1 VKRKTWVLAGAT
13 VLVAVT
19 ATGGVVVASGSEDA
33 SPAAQEPPA
42 NTVKVEKGKLSS
54 MVSLD
59 GTLTYRARS
68 DGSPYPAINQA
79 GGTYTKLPDDGD
91 KVDCGDVLYRVDDDP
106 VLLLCG
112 TVPAYRDLD
121 TGDKGKDVRQLNRN
135 LRKLGYD
142 ADAGVDIDPDDNEF
156 TWKTEKALEKLQ
168 DDKGFDETGAL
179 AIDDAVVLPKSAR
192 ISKVTGELGG
202 SARPGARVA
211 QATSDT
217 LEVQVQLEASQQG
230 EVKEGDRAQIT
241 LPGNTSVK
249 GRVDRIGRVAQ
260 TAGEDDDAGAA
271 TIPAYITLHKPE
283 DARGLDR
290 APVQVDI
297 TTTGV
302 ESALSVPVTALVG
315 KSGGGFAVEVVRDGG
330 RRELVGVELGLFD
343 TANGRVEVEG
353 DLGEGDQVV
362 VPSL

>member
-1 VKRKTWVLAGAT
+1 MKRKTWVLAGAA

-19 ATGGVVVASGSEDA
+19 ATGGVVAMSGA
-33 SPAAQEPPA
+33 KQATPAAQEPPA
-42 NTVKVEKGKLSS
+42 NTVKVEKGELSA

-68 DGSPYPAINQA
+68 DGSPYSAINQA
-79 GGTYTKLPDDGD
+79 RGTYTKLPDDGD

-121 TGDKGKDVRQLNRN
+121 SGDVGKDVRQLNRN
-135 LRKLGYD
+135 LHELGYD
-142 ADAGVDIDPDDNEF
+142 ADAGVDPDDNDF
-156 TWKTEKALEKLQ
+156 TWQTEQALEKLQ
-168 DDKGFDETGAL
+168 HDKGFDVTGAL
-179 AIDDAVVLPKSAR
+179 DVDDAVFLPKSVR
-192 ISKVTGELGG
+192 IAKVTGELGG
-202 SARPGARVA
+202 SARPGAQVA

-217 LEVQVQLEASQQG
+217 LEVQVDLEASQQG

-241 LPGNTSVK
+241 LPGNRSVK
-249 GRVDRIGRVAQ
+249 GKVDRLGRVAR
-260 TAGEDDDAGAA
+260 TAGQNDDVGDA
-271 TIPAYITLHKPE
+271 TIPAYISLDDPSK
-283 DARGLDR
+283 ARGLDR

-297 TTTGV
+297 TTKGV

-330 RRELVGVELGLFD
+330 RRELVAVKLGLFD
-343 TANGRVEVEG
+343 TAERTSPGRG
-353 DLGEGDQVV
+353 R
-362 VPSL
+362 S